1 MNKLGVL
8 YARYGLMDRAEREFK
23 KVLAKDINYVPSLLN
38 MGNIYYLNGDMKT
51 AKYYYDKAYKK
62 APDNPKVLLTVARVN
77 HEMENYGTVNEA
89 YGKLKYLDPDLAQ
102 QFAYLDLRGGE
113 ALRAASIGGIK
124 EVVIWEE

>member
-1 MNKLGVL
+1 M
-8 YARYGLMDRAEREFK
+8 
-23 KVLAKDINYVPSLLN
+23 
-38 MGNIYYLNGDMKT
+38 
-51 AKYYYDKAYKK
+51 
-62 APDNPKVLLTVARVN
+62 LLTVARVN

-102 QFAYLDLRGGE
+102 QFAYLDLRGDE